1 MLFPNLTHPR
11 AYVGALALLAILA
24 VPFALGSPFV
34 YHLAVQVCVFAAL
47 ATAWNIVGGFAGQL
61 SLGHAVFYGIGSYT
75 ASLLIVGMGLSPW
88 VGMFAGAA
96 VSMLAALVI
105 AYPTMRLR
113 GPFFALATIAVLEV
127 CRLLAIHFEGV
138 TGGSA
143 GLNVP
148 LNIGLKWMIFRDKS
162 AYLLIAFGF
171 LALTLWVSW
180 LIRHARFGF
189 YLIAVRE
196 REDAARAVGVNAA
209 RVKIG
214 AAVISAALTSLVG
227 TFHAMY
233 LTFLEPS
240 AAFSLELSIQ
250 IAMFALIGG
259 LGTVAGPLLGT
270 LVVLPAAELSRGWL
284 GALGSGTHGFVYGV
298 VLVLVV
304 LFFPRG
310 LVGHLGARV
319 LSLIDRLPGGRRH
332 AVVEARPLPAA
343 PAVLADSPAA
353 PVNSP
358 AATATLPAAA
368 QGEPLLIAQGL
379 HKHFFGL
386 KATDNVSLTLHE
398 GEILGVI
405 GPNGAG
411 KTTVFNLLSG
421 FLRPDQGTVKMR
433 LPDGGWATP
442 NTPEGFAHAGLG
454 RTFQIVQPFAG
465 LTVLENIMLGAFMHT
480 RSSAEAEAIAREV
493 ARITDLA
500 GLLDAP
506 ARGLTVGGMKRLEV
520 ARALATRP
528 RVLLLDEVLAGLNP
542 TDVARAIEMVR
553 RIRASGVA
561 VLMIEHLMQATM
573 ALSDRIVVINAGQ
586 VLREGKP
593 ADVVND
599 PEVIQAYLGKGYLDA
614 QNS

>member
-1 MLFPNLTHPR
+1 MLFPRLTHPR
-11 AYVGALALLAILA
+11 GYVGALALLAILA
-24 VPFALGSPFV
+24 VPLAADSPFV
-34 YHLAVQVCVFAAL
+34 YHLAVQVCVFGAL

-75 ASLLIVGMGLSPW
+75 ATMLIIGLGLTPW
-88 VGMFAGAA
+88 LGMFAGAGVA
-96 VSMLAALVI
+96 MVAALIV
-105 AYPTMRLR
+105 AFPTLRLR

-127 CRLLAIHFEGV
+127 CRLLVVHFEGA

-148 LNIGLKWMIFRDKS
+148 LSVGLKWMIFREKS

-171 LALTLWVSW
+171 LAVTLWVSW
-180 LIRHARFGF
+180 LIRFSRFGF

-196 REDAARAVGVNAA
+196 REDAARAVGVNAV
-209 RVKIG
+209 RVKIA
-214 AAVISAALTSLVG
+214 AAVVSAALTSLLG
-227 TFHAMY
+227 SFHGMY
-233 LTFLEPS
+233 LTFIEPS

-259 LGTVAGPLLGT
+259 LGTVAGPLAGT
-270 LVVLPAAELSRGWL
+270 LLVLPAAELSRGWL
-284 GALGSGTHGFVYGV
+284 STLGNGTHGFVYGV

-310 LVGHLGARV
+310 LVGHLGANVLRV
-319 LSLIDRLPGGRRH
+319 IDRLPGGRRD
-332 AVVEARPLPAA
+332 ATVMA
-343 PAVLADSPAA
+343 PASGVA
-353 PVNSP
+353 PV
-358 AATATLPAAA
+358 AAA
-368 QGEPLLIAQGL
+368 ASATKGKPVLVAEGL
-379 HKHFFGL
+379 HKRFGGL
-386 KATDNVSLTLHE
+386 KATDDVSLTLHE

-421 FLRPDQGTVKMR
+421 FIRPDAGSVKVR
-433 LPDGGWATP
+433 GENGEWTSPTA
-442 NTPEGFAHAGLG
+442 PEDFAHVGVG

-480 RSSAEAEAIAREV
+480 RNKAEAEAIARDV
-493 ARITDLA
+493 ARLTDLTS
-500 GLLDAP
+500 LLDSP

-542 TDVARAIEMVR
+542 TDVARAIEMIR
-553 RIRASGVA
+553 RIRDKGVS

-573 ALSDRIVVINAGQ
+573 ALSDRIIVINAGQ

-599 PEVIQAYLGKGYLDA
+599 PAVIEAYLGKGYLDA
-614 QNS
+614 QVA

>member
-88 VGMFAGAA
+88 VGMFVGAA

-343 PAVLADSPAA
+343 PAAT
-353 PVNSP
+353 VNSP
-358 AATATLPAAA
+358 AAPQA
-368 QGEPLLIAQGL
+368 EPLLIAQGL

-442 NTPEGFAHAGLG
+442 NTPEGFAHAGVG

-493 ARITDLA
+493 ARMTDLA

-553 RIRASGVA
+553 RIRASGIA